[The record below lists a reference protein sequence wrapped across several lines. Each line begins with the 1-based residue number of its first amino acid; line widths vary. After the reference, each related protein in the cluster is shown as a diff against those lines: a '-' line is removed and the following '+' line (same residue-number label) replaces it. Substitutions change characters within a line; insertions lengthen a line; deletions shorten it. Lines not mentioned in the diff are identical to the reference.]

1 MPGRS
6 GGRPGQGWIVLWVRK
21 LLYKFAVLIN
31 VCGDDDDDD
40 DAGDAYGWATESVVV
55 TILIV

>member
-1 MPGRS
+1 
-6 GGRPGQGWIVLWVRK
+6 
-21 LLYKFAVLIN
+21 VLIN
-31 VCGDDDDDD
+31 VCGDNDDDDDDDDD